1 MYSHEIL
8 DLLKKKKYLIEIKEY
23 IKIIETSPQIN
34 NIKYEHHDD
43 TFNIKTDDR
52 YDFKFKVKKGE
63 KYGKEK
69 I

>member
-1 MYSHEIL
+1 MYSHEIER
-8 DLLKKKKYLIEIKEY
+8 LLKIKQY
-23 IKIIETSPQIN
+23 ILSYNDYADIITTSPQIN
-34 NIKYEHHDD
+34 NIKYEPYDD